1 MKAFIRER
9 IAAGDSKSEI
19 KDKLV
24 AQFGE
29 SVLAA
34 PPRSGFN
41 LLAWLL
47 PLVGAGIGAAVLA
60 ILARRWRRG
69 RPEPSEPGPSSNG
82 RAALTPD
89 LDRRVDEELA
99 RFDA

>member
-1 MKAFIRER
+1 MRVFIRSR

-34 PPRSGFN
+34 PPKRGFN
-41 LLAWLL
+41 LLVWLA
-47 PLVGAGIGAAVLA
+47 PMAALVGGCLVLA
-60 ILARRWRRG
+60 WHGHRESRKRADGAEPVALDAETEQAVALA
-69 RPEPSEPGPSSNG
+69 
-82 RAALTPD
+82 
-89 LDRRVDEELA
+89 LA
-99 RFDA
+99 EAER